1 MANRIGELRRGKGL
15 TLKEMGELLNIRDNT
30 LSQYETG
37 KREPQLGMMIEIANF
52 FGVSLEYLM
61 GKTDKRDY
69 PLDTDDDAIKLLQKI
84 ESKEISYY
92 DISTET
98 SLKLALWSV
107 ENQKLL
113 KEKYPKLFEQASF
126 IINHIQSENRSLK
139 WYADLRKKDNAKLD
153 RIIELLE
160 LTLDDEFNGASVSDV
175 LEFLEESERISYEDL
190 KKTLEF
196 MRNCDDDTLEDY

>member
-1 MANRIGELRRGKGL
+1 MANRIGELRRSKGL
-15 TLKEMGELLNIRDNT
+15 TLKKMGELLNIRDNT

-37 KREPQLGMMIEIANF
+37 KREPQLGMMIELANF

-69 PLDTDDDAIKLLQKI
+69 PLGTDDDAIKLLQKI

-98 SLKLALWSV
+98 TLKLALWSV

-113 KEKYPKLFEQASF
+113 KDKYPKLFEQASF
-126 IINHIQSENRSLK
+126 IINHIESENRSLK
-139 WYADLRKKDNAKLD
+139 WYTDLRKKDNAKLD

-160 LTLDDEFNGASVSDV
+160 LTLDDEFNGASISDV
-175 LEFLEESERISYEDL
+175 LEFLEESERISYDDL

-196 MRNCDDDTLEDY
+196 MRNCDDDTLDDY

>member
-37 KREPQLGMMIEIANF
+37 KREPQLGTMIEIANF

-139 WYADLRKKDNAKLD
+139 WYTDLRKKDNAKLD

>member
-1 MANRIGELRRGKGL
+1 MGNRIGELRRNKGL
-15 TLKEMGELLNIRDNT
+15 TLKEMGKLLNIRDNT

-37 KREPQLGMMIEIANF
+37 KREPQLGMMIELANF

-69 PLDTDDDAIKLLQKI
+69 PLDTDDDALDLLEKL
-84 ESKEISYY
+84 ENKEISYY
-92 DISTET
+92 NVSSET

-113 KEKYPKLFEQASF
+113 KEKYPKLFERASF
-126 IINHIQSENRSLK
+126 VIEFLENDNRSLK
-139 WYADLRKKDNAKLD
+139 WYTDFRNKENSMLD

-160 LTLDDEFNGASVSDV
+160 LSLDDEFHGASISQV
-175 LEFLEESERISYEDL
+175 LEFLEESERISYNDI
-190 KKTLEF
+190 KNTLQF
-196 MRNCDDDTLEDY
+196 MKNCDDDSLEDY

>member
-1 MANRIGELRRGKGL
+1 MGNRIGELRRSKGL
-15 TLKEMGELLNIRDNT
+15 TLKKMGELLNIRDNT

-52 FGVSLEYLM
+52 FGVSVEYLM

-69 PLDTDDDAIKLLQKI
+69 PLDTDDDAIELLQKL
-84 ESKEISYY
+84 ENNEVHYY
-92 DISTET
+92 DFSAES

-113 KEKYPKLFEQASF
+113 KDRYPKLFEEARFF
-126 IINHIQSENRSLK
+126 IDHIESSHRSLK
-139 WYADLRKKDNAKLD
+139 WYTDMRKKDNAKLD

-160 LTLDDEFNGASVSDV
+160 LAMYDDFQGASISEV

-196 MRNCDDDTLEDY
+196 MKNCDDDTLEDY